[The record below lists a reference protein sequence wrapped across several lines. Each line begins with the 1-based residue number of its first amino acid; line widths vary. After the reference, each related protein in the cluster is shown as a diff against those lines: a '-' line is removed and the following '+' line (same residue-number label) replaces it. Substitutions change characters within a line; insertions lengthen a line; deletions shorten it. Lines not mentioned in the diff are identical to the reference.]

1 MINITL
7 SLKDGTTISAM
18 QLAKATDAVENT
30 LKSFLC
36 DSSRCDPEHF
46 RQFADEIEKKA
57 KELARLS
64 REWAEGLEAYRE
76 KAESPNVETCE
87 VKGTTPAAQEEKN
100 VDGSFWDAN
109 AKLTRLMG
117 VLEDGFRREGDV
129 EELEKLLEESNKY
142 IRRTIEKLREAKSD
156 QENGAAYG
164 YDAKGDRVTLV
175 EASKG
180 DIPDWL
186 KSGLATCA
194 TATESEVLLRAY
206 DELQALG
213 SSPH

>member
-7 SLKDGTTISAM
+7 FRKDGTTISAM
-18 QLAKATDAVENT
+18 QLAQAADAVERT
-30 LKSFLC
+30 FKIFMC
-36 DSSRCDPEHF
+36 DTSRSDPEDF

-57 KELARLS
+57 KKLARLS
-64 REWAEGLEAYRE
+64 REWADGLDEAYGE
-76 KAESPNVETCE
+76 DEGC
-87 VKGTTPAAQEEKN
+87 QEE
-100 VDGSFWDAN
+100 
-109 AKLTRLMG
+109 
-117 VLEDGFRREGDV
+117 
-129 EELEKLLEESNKY
+129 
-142 IRRTIEKLREAKSD
+142 
-156 QENGAAYG
+156 GAAYG

-180 DIPDWL
+180 NIPDWL

>member
-1 MINITL
+1 
-7 SLKDGTTISAM
+7 
-18 QLAKATDAVENT
+18 
-30 LKSFLC
+30 
-36 DSSRCDPEHF
+36 
-46 RQFADEIEKKA
+46 
-57 KELARLS
+57 
-64 REWAEGLEAYRE
+64 
-76 KAESPNVETCE
+76 
-87 VKGTTPAAQEEKN
+87 
-100 VDGSFWDAN
+100 
-109 AKLTRLMG
+109 MG